1 MANLCDGVATN
12 HQKILKN
19 SRAYCEG
26 VDYRFGGTAIEQ
38 PITGNPEDG
47 IGSEAEASWDAVLDS
62 RCGFWQELTGQIASY
77 PSIFQFSG
85 QDTAVF
91 IEIIFYKVHAPP
103 TSC

>member
-47 IGSEAEASWDAVLDS
+47 IGSEAEASWDAGWTDAGAGTVEGCS
-62 RCGFWQELTGQIASY
+62 CRRGQ
-77 PSIFQFSG
+77 
-85 QDTAVF
+85 TAD
-91 IEIIFYKVHAPP
+91 A
-103 TSC
+103 